1 MDQISQQSPVPNLL
15 NSPTVK
21 LTFATYLQPYII
33 HVSLFTCFYICIYY
47 VCTYIYV
54 YICICVYIYIC
65 IYEYICIYQT
75 HDKLCLVLDFM
86 SVHIF
91 VYIYVYVYICIYVY
105 IYIHIYEYTCI
116 YQTHDKLCLVLD
128 FINGGELFR
137 FLCACVYV
145 RVRVCV
151 FVCEFFLNSAISGG
165 LFCKRDLETQELSLH
180 GSFCTQVHLRKRN
193 VCLFVGVYVGVCLR
207 LRAYFQNSVL

>member
-65 IYEYICIYQT
+65 IYEYI
-75 HDKLCLVLDFM
+75 
-86 SVHIF
+86 
-91 VYIYVYVYICIYVY
+91 
-105 IYIHIYEYTCI
+105 CI